1 MAFTTIDDPAKYFNT
16 VLYTGSGVAR
26 TITTGLESTDM
37 IWNKRRDS
45 TGNHLLY
52 DDVRGINVD
61 LNPDTNELNETQT
74 GTVTAFGSD
83 SFNLGT
89 HGGTNANGETKVNWC
104 WAESATA
111 GFDMVTATGNAT
123 AKTISHS
130 LSAVPHWII
139 SKEKT
144 GSVNDWVVYHHKNTS
159 DPKTDYLILNEANAT
174 ADSNTIWND
183 TAPTSSVFT
192 VGTGSTVNRNSSTYI
207 YYLWSEKQGYSK
219 FGSFTGNNNADG
231 IFIYTGFRP
240 AWVMTKSSNQGGTN
254 YDWVMFDN
262 KRNINNPNDDFLDA
276 NNNGAEVTSGRN
288 IVDFLSNV
296 FKCRSS
302 YGDLNSNYEYVYM
315 AFAEAPFVNSNGV
328 PANAR

>member
-1 MAFTTIDDPAKYFNT
+1 MAYTTIDDPTKYFVT
-16 VLYTGSGVAR
+16 VLYTGNDTAR

-52 DDVRGINVD
+52 DDVRGVNVD

-104 WAESATA
+104 WAETATA

-174 ADSNTIWND
+174 ADSNTVWND

-192 VGTGSTVNRNSSTYI
+192 VGTGSVVNRNSSTYI
-207 YYLWSEKQGYSK
+207 YYLWTEIQGYSK

-231 IFIYTGFRP
+231 IFVYTGFKP
-240 AWVMTKSSNQGGTN
+240 AWVMTKSSNQGGTH

-262 KRNINNPNDDFLDA
+262 KRNTGNPNDDFLDA
-276 NNNGAEVTSGRN
+276 NNTGAETTSGRN
-288 IVDFLSNV
+288 IIDFLSNG

-302 YGDLNSNYEYVYM
+302 YGDLNSNTDYIYF
-315 AFAEAPFVNSNGV
+315 AFAESPFVNSNGI
-328 PANAR
+328 PTNAR

>member
-1 MAFTTIDDPAKYFNT
+1 MAYTTIDDPAKYFVT
-16 VLYTGSGVAR
+16 VLYTGNDTAR

-52 DDVRGINVD
+52 DDLRGINVD

-159 DPKTDYLILNEANAT
+159 APETDYLILNEANAT
-174 ADSNTIWND
+174 ADSNTI
-183 TAPTSSVFT
+183 
-192 VGTGSTVNRNSSTYI
+192 
-207 YYLWSEKQGYSK
+207 
-219 FGSFTGNNNADG
+219 
-231 IFIYTGFRP
+231 
-240 AWVMTKSSNQGGTN
+240 
-254 YDWVMFDN
+254 
-262 KRNINNPNDDFLDA
+262 
-276 NNNGAEVTSGRN
+276 
-288 IVDFLSNV
+288 
-296 FKCRSS
+296 
-302 YGDLNSNYEYVYM
+302 
-315 AFAEAPFVNSNGV
+315 
-328 PANAR
+328 

>member
-1 MAFTTIDDPAKYFNT
+1 MAYTTIDDPAKYFVT
-16 VLYTGSGVAR
+16 VLYTGNDTAR

-52 DDVRGINVD
+52 DDLRGINVD

-130 LSAVPHWII
+130 LSAVPHWMI
-139 SKEKT
+139 SKERT
-144 GSVNDWVVYHHKNTS
+144 GSVNDWTVYHHKNTS
-159 DPKTDYLILNEANAT
+159 APETDSLIWNET
-174 ADSNTIWND
+174 NTTSDQNTHWND

-192 VGTGSTVNRNSSTYI
+192 VGTGSVVNRNSSTYI

-240 AWVMTKSSNQGGTN
+240 AWVMTKSSNQGGTH
-254 YDWVMFDN
+254 YDWVIFDN
-262 KRNINNPNDDFLDA
+262 KRNTGNPNDDFLDA

-288 IVDFLSNV
+288 IIDFCSNG

-315 AFAEAPFVNSNGV
+315 AFAEAPFVNSKGV

>member
-288 IVDFLSNV
+288 IVDFLSNG